1 MNSTWEKFP
10 ANTNTNTIRFE
21 KITWIRIWII
31 FGLKKIDRIQIQN
44 TIQFERI
51 TQIQIR
57 ILVFGLNYSNNIRIL
72 NHLLTSVTIRIS
84 HHHYH
89 LYHCHH
95 KRIGKLSNFNI
106 IFFLSAINLHIYL
119 LYPHIALAC
128 VLHCVVHCDQD
139 VSLNI
144 DVELTFIHEHE
155 RTLPKAIAPVHQVL
169 IHFSR
174 FDGELTIVSTDGGG
188 GASTHWWSSI
198 DHSYLIVGNSACLIE
213 CQKWVGRYL

>member
-1 MNSTWEKFP
+1 M
-10 ANTNTNTIRFE
+10 
-21 KITWIRIWII
+21 
-31 FGLKKIDRIQIQN
+31 
-44 TIQFERI
+44 
-51 TQIQIR
+51 
-57 ILVFGLNYSNNIRIL
+57 
-72 NHLLTSVTIRIS
+72 
-84 HHHYH
+84 
-89 LYHCHH
+89 
-95 KRIGKLSNFNI
+95 
-106 IFFLSAINLHIYL
+106 
-119 LYPHIALAC
+119 AC

-198 DHSYLIVGNSACLIE
+198 DHSYRIVGNSACLPSDWLSVRNELADIY
-213 CQKWVGRYL
+213 KWQEWQREFWKSSCAQRTLSWWCLKLLLFNDIRKTSDLKGQEMQIISGTSIFSFAHVHIVHCPVVVNG